1 MNVFKDSIKKSVKSF
16 VIWGLGCTFGLLAS
30 PMSYNIYSSLAPT
43 PGNVVALNTD
53 TINKIAISCDL
64 LHRNSDLMARYSHYS
79 QPHPAGV
86 ETPFCMECSG
96 AELEIEDLGLGEP
109 KDDFY
114 VRLSQVYKDASEVNK
129 SVGLIINSLLIQNE
143 TLAHHLKKLRDNA
156 PAPPFPGVLSYS
168 K

>member
-79 QPHPAGV
+79 QPHPIDV
-86 ETPFCMECSG
+86 EVPFCMECSG

-143 TLAHHLKKLRDNA
+143 TLAHHLKKLREHD
-156 PAPPFPGVLSYS
+156 PSYP
-168 K
+168 KQTNRP

>member
-1 MNVFKDSIKKSVKSF
+1 MNLFRDSIKKSFKSF
-16 VIWGLGCTFGLLAS
+16 VIWGLGCAFGLLVS

-43 PGNVVALNTD
+43 PGNIVALNTD

-64 LHRNSDLMARYSHYS
+64 LYHNSDLMARYSHYS
-79 QPHPAGV
+79 KPHPAGV

-96 AELEIEDLGLGEP
+96 AECKKEDLDLGKP

-114 VRLSQVYKDASEVNK
+114 LRLSQVYDDAEEVNDA
-129 SVGLIINSLLIQNE
+129 VARIAQSLLIQNE
-143 TLAHHLKKLRDNA
+143 TLTNHLKQLRDNA
-156 PAPPFPGVLSYS
+156 PAPPFPGVPSYS

>member
-1 MNVFKDSIKKSVKSF
+1 MNLFRDSIKKSAKSF
-16 VIWGLGCTFGLLAS
+16 VIWALGCAFGLFVS
-30 PMSYNIYSSLAPT
+30 PISYNMYSSLVAT

-79 QPHPAGV
+79 QPHPIDA
-86 ETPFCMECSG
+86 EIPFCMECSG
-96 AELEIEDLGLGEP
+96 AEFEEEDLDLGKP

-114 VRLSQVYKDASEVNK
+114 VRLSQVYDDASEVNK

-143 TLAHHLKKLRDNA
+143 TLTHHLGRLRERD
-156 PAPPFPGVLSYS
+156 PSYP

>member
-79 QPHPAGV
+79 TPHPIDT
-86 ETPFCMECSG
+86 EIPFCMECSG
-96 AELEIEDLGLGEP
+96 AEFKEEDLDLGEP

-114 VRLSQVYKDASEVNK
+114 VRLSQVHKDASEVNK

-143 TLAHHLKKLRDNA
+143 TLSHHLGQLRERD
-156 PAPPFPGVLSYS
+156 PSYP